1 MRISVTLNS
10 EVKSNNFHVKSY
22 HCGPGP
28 LGTDWTH
35 LLIYG
40 NHNQPGHKTK
50 LYIRVQIL
58 GNSLCLFSPCLSLP
72 SVLKIISWLSF
83 TSQSRIIF
91 PIAFFTPPNSHHCL
105 IIHWK
110 RRSGWPK
117 DLLLSSVCSPQELC
131 LVLLSLEAHTFLT
144 ISSKRLLLLAFS
156 LMNSDVV
163 FLVIFLFSLQLAI
176 SVFPESICMS
186 WMFLLLSGRCPVI

>member
-50 LYIRVQIL
+50 LYIRVKIL
-58 GNSLCLFSPCLSLP
+58 GNSLCLIFSLSLSP
-72 SVLKIISWLSF
+72 FRFENHYLIILH
-83 TSQSRIIF
+83 
-91 PIAFFTPPNSHHCL
+91 PPNSHHCL

-156 LMNSDVV
+156 LVNSDVV
-163 FLVIFLFSLQLAI
+163 FLVIFPFSLQLAI
-176 SVFPESICMS
+176 SAFPESICMS
-186 WMFLLLSGRCPVI
+186 WMFLLLSGRCLVI